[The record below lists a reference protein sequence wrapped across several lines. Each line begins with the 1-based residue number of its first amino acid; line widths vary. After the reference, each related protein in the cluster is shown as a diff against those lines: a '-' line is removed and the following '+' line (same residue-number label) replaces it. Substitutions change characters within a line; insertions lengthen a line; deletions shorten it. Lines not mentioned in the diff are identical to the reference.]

1 MNSYKGPRYWF
12 RYIEITN
19 MLKRKNL
26 KGKRVLE
33 IGAGDLHLSS
43 YLASKGA
50 SVTAIDMSDEL
61 KSFKKGLPREINK
74 SITCIE
80 GDFLNFDFKAQ
91 KFDII
96 IAMEV
101 LEHIEEEELF
111 LKKISSL
118 LMKNGII
125 VISVPAH
132 MSMWSKHDDA
142 VGYLRRYEKGDFERV
157 SSFLGVKEYKL
168 LSYGWPWINILRYL
182 RILTT
187 SLIYPKVKNLNQ
199 SERSVFSGK
208 SIKKISVLRILS
220 NRYIIYPFW
229 LISHMFVS
237 TNRSEGYIFFYDS
250 VKDKF

>member
-1 MNSYKGPRYWF
+1 MSSYKGPRYWF

-19 MLKRKNL
+19 MLKKKDL

-33 IGAGDLHLSS
+33 IGAGDLRLSS

-50 SVTAIDMSDEL
+50 SVTAIDMSDDL
-61 KSFKKGLPREINK
+61 KSLKKELPREINK

-142 VGYLRRYEKGDFERV
+142 VGHLRRYEKGDFERV

-187 SLIYPKVKNLNQ
+187 SLIYKEVKTSNQ
-199 SERSVFSGK
+199 VEKSVFSGK
-208 SIKKISVLRILS
+208 NIKKVKFLSFLS
-220 NRYIIYPFW
+220 NEYVLFPFW
-229 LISHMFVS
+229 LVSRLFVN
-237 TNRSEGYIFFYDS
+237 TNWSEGYIFITN
-250 VKDKF
+250 VE